1 MLGRHDRSPRLGTFA
16 RRLRAQSTDAERK
29 LWSLLRG
36 EQLLG
41 LQFRRQ
47 HPIGGYIVDFV
58 CLKANLVV
66 ELDGGQHAD
75 PAGVARDAER
85 TRRLEELGLRV
96 LRVPDDEMLKDP
108 DAVVT
113 TILRELEALRPQP
126 YPPPGYRERE

>member
-1 MLGRHDRSPRLGTFA
+1 MGETSDPAMMLGRHDRNPRLKTFA
-16 RRLRAQSTDAERK
+16 RRLRNQSTDAKRK

-36 EQLLG
+36 EQLNG

-58 CLKANLVV
+58 CPKVNLVV

-75 PAGVARDAER
+75 PIGLTHDAKR

-96 LRVPDDEMLKDP
+96 LRVQDHEMLKDP
-108 DAVVT
+108 NAVLN
-113 TILRELEALRPQP
+113 TIVRELETLRP
-126 YPPPGYRERE
+126 PP